1 MGIFSL
7 YVSVGV
13 ITNGPGPAGSGRFI
27 TQKNGGRARAGP
39 PTMGFIGS
47 VRYSNSTRRIPQMPS
62 VTPKEAWSR
71 KR

>member
-7 YVSVGV
+7 YVRVGV
-13 ITNGPGPAGSGRFI
+13 ITNGPGTAGSGWFI

-47 VRYSNSTRRIPQMPS
+47 VRSYSTFRIPQMPS